1 MISLSLTSNC
11 PMSNK
16 CSTATTRGHSRPFSA
31 DAGLGRCFWATEG
44 LLCLAALLALNWG
57 LNSAVKSGFFQL
69 GLLSEVSP
77 LTEFERVVHALITAA
92 LFTMSVLAG
101 LQFVA
106 YSRDKM
112 PLRVSFLIPVNE
124 ITSPLVWPPFT
135 GSPGLTWRFYC
146 LFLKLLMD

>member
-1 MISLSLTSNC
+1 
-11 PMSNK
+11 MSNK
-16 CSTATTRGHSRPFSA
+16 CSTARTWGHSWPFSA
-31 DAGLGRCFWATEG
+31 DAGRTPLWRFRPTEG

-57 LNSAVKSGFFQL
+57 LNSAVKPGFFQL
-69 GLLSEVSP
+69 GLLSKVRPFLSF
-77 LTEFERVVHALITAA
+77 TEFERAVHALITAA
-92 LFTMSVLAG
+92 LFTVLVLAG

-112 PLRVSFLIPVNE
+112 LLRVSFLIPVNE